1 MKKVLSNTYINI
13 LFFIIINLTITLVL
27 KNINNIN
34 EYLLMLIDFSI
45 CFSLLALFAFY
56 FSKTNNNG
64 KDIFKETILIGLAGT
79 FFLAM
84 FSYVYLEFINPS
96 EIINSI
102 HQMEQELS
110 EQGYN
115 SSQINQ
121 AMSMSTAFTNP
132 VIISIMSFFGYG
144 FSVLISSLM
153 CKYLFSK

>member
-121 AMSMSTAFTNP
+121 AMNMSTAFTNP